1 MDRYSEVERKFDA
14 DPGMSLPDLTGEA
27 GSVGEA
33 RESQLDATYFDTAD
47 ARLARHHITLRRRT
61 GGDDAGWHLKL
72 PAGQDERTE
81 VRLSL
86 GRATRTV
93 PAALVREV
101 RAIAGD
107 RPLVPIAT
115 LHTTRIERRLLD
127 ADGNALAAIA
137 DDTVRGQRL
146 TGGAVEEST
155 WREVEVELL
164 DGDRAVLDD
173 VSGRLRAAGL
183 TPSRSSS
190 KLARVLG
197 DFAAASTP
205 EVGDARRATAGAVVL
220 AYLQEHVERLVGCD
234 RGVRSDQPEAVHD
247 MRVATRRLRSTLA
260 TYRPLLDREQIDP
273 IREELKW
280 LGEALG
286 GPRDA
291 EVLRLRMLDLVT
303 AQPDELDLGPVGS
316 RIDSE
321 LAGRHRLAV
330 VDLRKVLDNDR
341 YFRLLNALDDLLTS
355 PPLTARADK
364 PARKQL
370 PALVGRVARRVDR
383 AARAVADD
391 LTPQERDQGLHE
403 VRKCAKRARYAAE
416 SAIPVAGRPARR
428 MATRMESLQ
437 NVLGEHQDSVTA
449 QALLLELTMTDHLP
463 VENGFAFGLLY
474 AQERARANDA
484 RRAYKPALR
493 KASAGKTRR
502 WTRSDPEP
510 RSRGRSAGSS
520 AQRQRWP

>member
-14 DPGMSLPDLTGEA
+14 DPAMSLPDLTGED

-33 RESQLDATYFDTAD
+33 AQSQLDATYFDTAD

-81 VRLSL
+81 VRVSL

-127 ADGNALAAIA
+127 ADGHALAAIA
-137 DDTVRGQRL
+137 DDTVHGQRL
-146 TGGAVEEST
+146 TGSATEEST

-164 DGDRAVLDD
+164 EGDRAVLDD
-173 VSGRLRAAGL
+173 VTDRLRAAGL

-190 KLARVLG
+190 KFARVMG
-197 DFAAASTP
+197 DFAAPPPAMP
-205 EVGDARRATAGAVVL
+205 EALSRPRRAAGEVVL
-220 AYLQEHVERLVGCD
+220 AYLQEHVDQLVTCD
-234 RGVRSDQPEAVHD
+234 RGVRSDQLGAVHD

-260 TYRPLLDREQIDP
+260 TYRLLLDREQTDP

-286 GPRDA
+286 RPRDA
-291 EVLRLRMLDLVT
+291 EVLRQRMLDLVA
-303 AQPDELDLGPVGS
+303 AQPDEPDLGPVGS
-316 RIDSE
+316 RLDSE
-321 LAGRHRLAV
+321 LDARHRLAL
-330 VDLRKVLDNDR
+330 VDLQKVLDGDR
-341 YFRLLNALDDLLTS
+341 YFRLLKALDDLLTR
-355 PPLTARADK
+355 PPLTAPADE
-364 PARKQL
+364 PARNQL

-391 LTPQERDQGLHE
+391 QTPTARDRGLHE

-416 SAIPVAGRPARR
+416 SAIPVAGKPAMR

-449 QALLLELTMTDHLP
+449 QALLLELTMTDHLSA
-463 VENGFAFGLLY
+463 ESGFAFGLLY
-474 AQERARANDA
+474 AQERARADDA
-484 RRAYKPALR
+484 RRGYRPALR
-493 KASAGKTRR
+493 KASAGKARR
-502 WTRSDPEP
+502 WT
-510 RSRGRSAGSS
+510 
-520 AQRQRWP
+520 Q

>member
-14 DPGMSLPDLTGEA
+14 DPAMSLPDLTGEA

-33 RESQLDATYFDTAD
+33 TESRLDATYFDTAD

-81 VRLSL
+81 VRVSL

-115 LHTTRIERRLLD
+115 LHTIRIERRLLD
-127 ADGNALAAIA
+127 ADGRALAAIA
-137 DDTVRGQRL
+137 DDTVQGQRL
-146 TGGAVEEST
+146 TGAATEEST

-164 DGDRAVLDD
+164 DGDRAVLDE
-173 VSGRLRAAGL
+173 VSGRLLAAGL

-197 DFAAASTP
+197 DFAAAQPAPVWDVTSR
-205 EVGDARRATAGAVVL
+205 ARRATAGAVVL
-220 AYLQEHVERLVGCD
+220 AYLQEHVDRLVSCD
-234 RGVRSDQPEAVHD
+234 RGVRSDQPGAVHD

-260 TYRPLLDREQIDP
+260 TYRPLLDREQTDP

-286 GPRDA
+286 RPRDA
-291 EVLRLRMLDLVT
+291 EVLHQRMLDLVA
-303 AQPDELDLGPVGS
+303 AQPDEPDLGRVGS
-316 RIDSE
+316 RLGSE
-321 LAGRHRLAV
+321 LDARHRLAL
-330 VDLRKVLDNDR
+330 VDLQKVLDGDR
-341 YFRLLNALDDLLTS
+341 YLRLLDALDGLLTR
-355 PPLTARADK
+355 PPLTAPADE
-364 PARKQL
+364 PARNKL
-370 PALVGRVARRVDR
+370 PALIGHVARRVDR

-391 LTPQERDQGLHE
+391 QSPTARDRGLHE

-416 SAIPVAGRPARR
+416 SAIPVAGKPAMR

-449 QALLLELTMTDHLP
+449 QALLLELTMTDHLSA
-463 VENGFAFGLLY
+463 ENGFAFGVLY
-474 AQERARANDA
+474 AQERARADDA
-484 RRAYKPALR
+484 RRGYRAALR
-493 KASAGKTRR
+493 KASAGKARR
-502 WTRSDPEP
+502 WTR
-510 RSRGRSAGSS
+510 
-520 AQRQRWP
+520 